1 MPSMKLQRSRHPK
14 NDRNTFVSNIQ
25 MKYGMYTDMKSS
37 LIVMVAVAA
46 FANLIM
52 VYNDINDF
60 VPNK

>member
-1 MPSMKLQRSRHPK
+1 MKLQRSRHPK